1 MRALQNLHPLVRITA
16 YGVLQL
22 DRVLHLARRV
32 AIEEYSLMP
41 NQRHEASITRLKA
54 KMLDAS
60 SIHLGSPGLGDG
72 RYEWTE
78 LRCMRFSIK

>member
-1 MRALQNLHPLVRITA
+1 MRALHNLHPLVRITA

-41 NQRHEASITRLKA
+41 FKA